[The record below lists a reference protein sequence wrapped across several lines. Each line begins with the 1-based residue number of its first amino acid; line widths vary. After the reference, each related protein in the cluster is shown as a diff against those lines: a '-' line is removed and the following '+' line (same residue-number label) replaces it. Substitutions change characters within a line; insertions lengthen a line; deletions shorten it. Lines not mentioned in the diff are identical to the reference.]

1 MDVPASRERTS
12 LPSALTFWPALERTI
27 GGRPL
32 AIFLDYDGTLTPIVS
47 RPEQAVL
54 GPEMRATLES
64 LARVWPTVIVTGRAR
79 DDVERFVALETLSYA
94 GSHGFDIV
102 APGPPALRHVV
113 GEEHLP
119 TVGAA
124 AEALRD
130 ALRDVEGVRVEDKR
144 FAVAVHYRLA
154 DDADVPR
161 VEDAVDRV
169 VAAEPMLRKTGGK
182 KIFEV
187 RPAIAWDKGHAVLWL
202 LDALAAG
209 TDAVPIYIGDDVTD
223 EDAFAAIAG
232 RGIGIVVGDDGA
244 PTLAAYSLRGTDD
257 VRELLDRLRSVG

>member
-1 MDVPASRERTS
+1 
-12 LPSALTFWPALERTI
+12 
-27 GGRPL
+27 
-32 AIFLDYDGTLTPIVS
+32 
-47 RPEQAVL
+47 
-54 GPEMRATLES
+54 
-64 LARVWPTVIVTGRAR
+64 
-79 DDVERFVALETLSYA
+79 
-94 GSHGFDIV
+94 
-102 APGPPALRHVV
+102 
-113 GEEHLP
+113 
-119 TVGAA
+119 
-124 AEALRD
+124 
-130 ALRDVEGVRVEDKR
+130 
-144 FAVAVHYRLA
+144 
-154 DDADVPR
+154 

-202 LDALAAG
+202 LEALAAG